1 MPPIFLR
8 FSSLVGSAE
17 FGSLKCMLN
26 AKLRDNRLVVVLLE
40 SLRVWLVL
48 IGRGLPIRMVFRI
61 FYTSTSIENKSCV
74 MWAACTTRR
83 VYS

>member
-48 IGRGLPIRMVFRI
+48 IGRGLPIHVWYFEYFTHLHRWR
-61 FYTSTSIENKSCV
+61 TSLV
-74 MWAACTTRR
+74 
-83 VYS
+83 